1 MTVPTSVESYLVRQS
16 VRYDVIPHAHT
27 SDSSHT
33 AQAARVPGDNLAKS
47 VLLEDG
53 GGYLMVVIPSTH
65 RVDLGTVRRYFKREI
80 GLATERK
87 LADLFGDCEPG
98 AVPPLGPAFGI
109 DTIVDESLFDR
120 DDIYFESGDHCG
132 VVHVTGRDFQKLMA
146 DAPRGRF
153 SHRIGTSVAELQ

>member
-1 MTVPTSVESYLVRQS
+1 MTVPTSVESYLVRHS

-33 AQAARVPGDNLAKS
+33 AQAARVPGDSLAKS

-53 GGYLMVVIPSTH
+53 GGYLMAVIPSTH
-65 RVDLGTVRRYFKREI
+65 RVNLGAVRRYFKREV
-80 GLATERK
+80 GLATERE
-87 LADLFGDCEPG
+87 LRGLFGGCEPG
-98 AVPPLGPAFGI
+98 AVPPLGQAFGI
-109 DTIVDESLFDR
+109 DTIVDESLLER
-120 DDIYFESGDHCG
+120 DDIYFESGDHCA

-153 SHRIGTSVAELQ
+153 SHRVGTGVAELQ

>member
-16 VRYDVIPHAHT
+16 MRYDVIPHPHT
-27 SDSSHT
+27 SDSAHT
-33 AQAARVPGDNLAKS
+33 AQAAHVPGDSLAKS

-65 RVDLGTVRRYFKREI
+65 RVDLGTVRRYLKREV
-80 GLATERK
+80 GLATERD
-87 LADLFGDCEPG
+87 LHGLFGDCEPG
-98 AVPPLGPAFGI
+98 AVPPLGQAFGI
-109 DTIVDESLFDR
+109 ETIVDESLFDR
-120 DDIYFESGDHCG
+120 DDIYFECGDHCG

-153 SHRIGTSVAELQ
+153 SHRIGTGVAELH